1 MLAISF
7 KRGNGPPRVAR
18 ARGMQSDDE
27 AWVEVIVGGERFA
40 TTLRTLRTRESYLK
54 GIVDSCVAGVVR
66 VDRDPTNFR
75 HVLNHLRGSNTFPH
89 SPDELD
95 ALRHEATFYSLD
107 ELARA
112 IDYKKQARVRAT
124 TQYWLEAVANAIS
137 INRR

>member
-18 ARGMQSDDE
+18 ARGMQSDDD
-27 AWVEVIVGGERFA
+27 AWVEVNVGGERFA
-40 TTLRTLRTRESYLK
+40 TTLRTLRTREGYLK
-54 GIVDSCVAGVVR
+54 GIVDPGVDGAVR
-66 VDRDPTNFR
+66 VDRDPTHFR

-89 SPDELD
+89 SLEELD

-112 IDYKKQARVRAT
+112 IDFQKQARARAT
-124 TQYWLEAVANAIS
+124 TQYWLETVANAIS
-137 INRR
+137 SNRR